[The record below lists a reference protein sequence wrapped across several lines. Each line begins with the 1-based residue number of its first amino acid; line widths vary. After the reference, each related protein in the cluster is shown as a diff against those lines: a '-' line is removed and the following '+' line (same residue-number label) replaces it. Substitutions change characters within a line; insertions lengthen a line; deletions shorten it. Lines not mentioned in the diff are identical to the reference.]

1 MTAPGYRFATRLNS
15 FRSSAAGKVK
25 VADAIRAIADVP
37 GISAVELNYPQ
48 HFVASDGEDI
58 LRHAADAGLAI
69 TALNLRWDGPEFV
82 LGAFTHPDA
91 ASREA
96 AVRVA
101 SEAVDLAATKGIDHV
116 ILWMGPDGFD
126 YPFQADYRAL
136 WEMEIEGFRRVA
148 ERNPAIRVSVE
159 YKPSDPR
166 RVSLIRSM
174 AESLLAVADVGLP
187 NFGVTL
193 DLCHVLMAGEQPAA
207 VAAMAIQR
215 GKLFGVHLNDGYG
228 PADDGMMVGSVHPWH
243 ILELL
248 LEMRRGGFTGTIYF
262 DTFPDRVDPAA
273 EAAANV
279 QAIRRYER
287 MLDRVP
293 LAELDRL
300 RAAQDAVGAMR
311 LIQDVAFGGR
321 DG

>member
-15 FRSSAAGKVK
+15 FRNGPAGRVK
-25 VADAIRAIADVP
+25 VGEAIRAIAAVP

-48 HFVASDGEDI
+48 HFAASDGEDI
-58 LRHAADAGLAI
+58 LRLATDAGLAI
-69 TALNLRWDGPEFV
+69 TALNLRWDGPQFV
-82 LGAFTHPDA
+82 HGAFTHPDPA
-91 ASREA
+91 AREE

-101 SEAVDLAATKGIDHV
+101 SAAVDLAADKGIEHV

-136 WEMEIEGFRRVA
+136 WDMEIDGFRRVA
-148 ERNPAIRVSVE
+148 GRNPAIRVSVE

-174 AESLLAVADVGLP
+174 AESLLAVADVGLE

-207 VAAMAIQR
+207 VAAMAIAR

-248 LEMRRGGFTGTIYF
+248 LEMRRGGFAGTIYF

-279 QAIRRYER
+279 AAIRRFER
-287 MLDRVP
+287 MLDRLP
-293 LAELDRL
+293 MAELDGL
-300 RAAQDAVGAMR
+300 RMAQDAVGAMR
-311 LIQDVAFGGR
+311 LVQGVAFGGG